1 MTIESIYL
9 VKAVVYI
16 LRESWLINS
25 LILIV
30 MKASKAAIFPSFFIG
45 LAFVGSFASI
55 AGPTVSVPD
64 FKNEVGR
71 LAWWSPRVSRQLA
84 DVLSNELSAA
94 GGLTVVERQNVKALL
109 SEQEMAE
116 LGIVKNNNRAAKSGQ
131 MTGSQYVILGRVSGY
146 ENNVETKQS
155 GSGMGFMG
163 FGGSKTVAETKAYV
177 SLDLRVVDTTTGE
190 VVGFKTVEG
199 RAKNTAKVKG
209 SGGSLAPL
217 AGLVGGLTGA
227 SGAGAYGLA
236 AAGTLSFSE
245 SSSETK
251 KTPASKAVR
260 AALIAA
266 SDYVSCILVRKDQ
279 CLDDYARGDS
289 QRRQNTLDVLEM
301 D

>member
-1 MTIESIYL
+1 MTIDSIYFG
-9 VKAVVYI
+9 KAVVYI
-16 LRESWLINS
+16 LRESWLIYL

-30 MKASKAAIFPSFFIG
+30 MKERTAAIFPSFFIG

-64 FKNEVGR
+64 FKNEVGQ

-84 DVLSNELSAA
+84 DALSNELSAA
-94 GGLTVVERQNVKALL
+94 GGLTVVERQNVKAVL

-116 LGIVKNNNRAAKSGQ
+116 LGIVRKNDRAAKSGQ

-155 GSGMGFMG
+155 GSGMRFLG
-163 FGGSKTVAETKAYV
+163 FGGSKDVAETKAYV
-177 SLDLRVVDTTTGE
+177 SLDLRIVDTTTGE
-190 VVGFKTVEG
+190 VVGYKTVEG

-227 SGAGAYGLA
+227 GGAYGLA
-236 AAGTLSFSE
+236 AAGTFGFNE

-266 SDYVSCILVRKDQ
+266 SDYVSCVLVRKDQ
-279 CLDDYARGDS
+279 CLDDYARGDV

>member
-1 MTIESIYL
+1 MTIDSIYFG
-9 VKAVVYI
+9 KAVVYI
-16 LRESWLINS
+16 LRESWLIYL

-30 MKASKAAIFPSFFIG
+30 MKERTAAIFPSFFIG

-64 FKNEVGR
+64 FKNEVGQ

-84 DVLSNELSAA
+84 DALSNELSAA
-94 GGLTVVERQNVKALL
+94 GGLTVVERQNVKAVL

-116 LGIVKNNNRAAKSGQ
+116 LGIVRKNDRAAKSGQ

-155 GSGMGFMG
+155 GSGMRFLG
-163 FGGSKTVAETKAYV
+163 FGGSKDVAETKAYV
-177 SLDLRVVDTTTGE
+177 SLDLRIVDTTTGE
-190 VVGFKTVEG
+190 VVGYKTVEG
-199 RAKNTAKVKG
+199 RAKNTAQVKG

-227 SGAGAYGLA
+227 GGAYGLA
-236 AAGTLSFSE
+236 AAGTFGYNE

-266 SDYVSCILVRKDQ
+266 SDYVSCVLVRKDQ
-279 CLDDYARGDS
+279 CLDDYARGDV

>member
-1 MTIESIYL
+1 
-9 VKAVVYI
+9 
-16 LRESWLINS
+16 
-25 LILIV
+25 
-30 MKASKAAIFPSFFIG
+30 MKNRATAFLSSFFIG
-45 LAFVGSFASI
+45 IGFLGSSAAI

-64 FKNEVGR
+64 FKNQVGQLR
-71 LAWWSPRVSRQLA
+71 WWSPRVSSQLA
-84 DVLSNELSAA
+84 DALSNELSAA
-94 GGLTVVERQNVKALL
+94 GGLTVVERQNTKAVL

-116 LGIVKNNNRAAKSGQ
+116 LGIVKQDGRAAKSGQ
-131 MTGSQYVILGRVSGY
+131 MTGAQYVILCRISGF

-155 GSGMGFMG
+155 GGGMKFMG
-163 FGGSKTVAETKAYV
+163 FGGSKTVAESKAYV
-177 SLDLRVVDTTTGE
+177 SLDLRIVDTTTGE

-199 RAKNTAKVKG
+199 RATNTAKVKG

-236 AAGTLSFSE
+236 AAGTLSFNE

-251 KTPASKAVR
+251 KTPAAKAVR

-266 SDYVSCILVRKDQ
+266 SDYVSCVLVRQDQ
-279 CLDDYARGDS
+279 CLDNYARSDAR
-289 QRRQNTLDVLEM
+289 RRQNTLDVLEM